1 MSRSTARAGPI
12 EVARYLD
19 VEEGRWSLILRA
31 GILRR
36 LPIRTPTGRLG
47 LAAGPGVH
55 GACSAR
61 V

>member
-31 GILRR
+31 GDIAPPSDPDPDGEAWPGREPWRARR
-36 LPIRTPTGRLG
+36 
-47 LAAGPGVH
+47 V
-55 GACSAR
+55 
-61 V
+61 